1 MTWLQSGKARA
12 FRRSKAIRGACGPN
26 GTGKSTVAVWDLLPS
41 LDAGRPVLST
51 ARLLDYRNPR
61 DCEET
66 ACEWPGHPY
75 HGQAHPAWVPF
86 TDWRQLIGG
95 DGHPVFR
102 DGDVFLDEIAGS
114 ASSRESGSLPFQ
126 VARDLQQLR
135 KRNVT
140 LTYTGPAFARV
151 EKIIRETTQLIT
163 FCSGLLPVTVESS
176 DTASA
181 WKRNRLL
188 RWRSFDASDVEKF
201 TAKDAGDR
209 DAQGR
214 ATLKPVVSQY
224 FRVGD
229 SDASRCFDTYDYVL
243 SLGWANEA
251 GMCLACGG
259 RRAVPRCDCGTAA
272 RSLPPGVGA
281 VGAPAP
287 SDHAGVVSITGRH
300 ASGS

>member
-1 MTWLQSGKARA
+1 VFQSPKARE
-12 FRRSKAIRGACGPN
+12 FRRSKAIRGAVGPN

-61 DCEET
+61 PCEEFD
-66 ACEWPGHPY
+66 CPWPGHPE
-75 HGQAHPAWVPF
+75 HGQAHPAWVPL

-95 DGHPVFR
+95 EGHPVFR
-102 DGDVFLDEIAGS
+102 DGDVFLDEIAGA

-163 FCSGLLPVTVESS
+163 FCSGMFPTTIRDDSQA
-176 DTASA
+176 TA

-188 RWRSFDASDVEKF
+188 RWRSFDAADVEKV
-201 TAKDAGDR
+201 TAKEATDR
-209 DAQGR
+209 DAAGR
-214 ATLKPVVSQY
+214 ASVKPVVTQY
-224 FRVGD
+224 FKVGD
-229 SDASRCFDTYDYVL
+229 SDAARAFDTFDYVL
-243 SLGWANEA
+243 SLGWANES
-251 GMCLACGG
+251 GMCLSCGG
-259 RRAVPRCDCGTAA
+259 RRVVPRCDCGTPA
-272 RSLPPGVGA
+272 RSLPFVGA
-281 VGAPAP
+281 APGAERPAD
-287 SDHAGVVSITGRH
+287 SA
-300 ASGS
+300 